1 MSDDIIH
8 VGNTPIFDELVR
20 RMGERKFNTLL
31 SPKGL
36 GALQPV
42 PIPGTTF
49 DLPKPAQ
56 DAQRMWGVSAL
67 QAAQNLKDALS
78 QDLISEI
85 PIAYTGLKEGP
96 VLERNVCPDVLSKR
110 LISLNHF
117 INEMVKEFQEKHP
130 EVHPI
135 HITRLDE
142 IDGTI
147 TIRVTKAELE
157 EQTDE
162 DVNAAPK
169 SVVRPLASLF
179 GIVTPTEKSPIHDVI
194 SDVQNEFYRKHPNAQ
209 ITSMLPKRE
218 DDGSIT
224 MVIQANE
231 PTIADENIPSFEDIT
246 GDKLPDGVTVNRDDF
261 VAVMVGKMSINDLR
275 AKYLGV
281 RTSTWGSDEE

>member
-56 DAQRMWGVSAL
+56 DGVE
-67 QAAQNLKDALS
+67 Q
-78 QDLISEI
+78 
-85 PIAYTGLKEGP
+85 

-110 LISLNHF
+110 LVSLNHF

-162 DVNAAPK
+162 DVNAAP
-169 SVVRPLASLF
+169 RPLYAMHLPGAPKEQHEYF
-179 GIVTPTEKSPIHDVI
+179 HVRGEAAVLPPIVKI
-194 SDVQNEFYRKHPNAQ
+194 SSS
-209 ITSMLPKRE
+209 IGE
-218 DDGSIT
+218 D
-224 MVIQANE
+224 
-231 PTIADENIPSFEDIT
+231 
-246 GDKLPDGVTVNRDDF
+246 LPD
-261 VAVMVGKMSINDLR
+261 ALYMK
-275 AKYLGV
+275 
-281 RTSTWGSDEE
+281 TSTWGSDEE

>member
-56 DAQRMWGVSAL
+56 DAQRMGGVSAL
-67 QAAQNLKDALS
+67 QASVINTPVQLS
-78 QDLISEI
+78 QEEATDHGIVAEKI
-85 PIAYTGLKEGP
+85 
-96 VLERNVCPDVLSKR
+96 LERNVCPDVLSKR

-117 INEMVKEFQEKHP
+117 INEMVKEFQEKYP

-162 DVNAAPK
+162 DVNAAP
-169 SVVRPLASLF
+169 RPLYAMHLPGAPKEQHEYF
-179 GIVTPTEKSPIHDVI
+179 HVRGEAAVLPPIVKI
-194 SDVQNEFYRKHPNAQ
+194 SSSIGEDLPNALY
-209 ITSMLPKRE
+209 MK
-218 DDGSIT
+218 
-224 MVIQANE
+224 
-231 PTIADENIPSFEDIT
+231 
-246 GDKLPDGVTVNRDDF
+246 
-261 VAVMVGKMSINDLR
+261 
-275 AKYLGV
+275 
-281 RTSTWGSDEE
+281 TSTWGSDEE